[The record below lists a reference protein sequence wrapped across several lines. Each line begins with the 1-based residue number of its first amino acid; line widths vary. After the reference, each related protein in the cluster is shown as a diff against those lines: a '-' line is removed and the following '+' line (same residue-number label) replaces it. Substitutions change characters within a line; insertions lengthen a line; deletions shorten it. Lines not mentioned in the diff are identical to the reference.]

1 MVIFV
6 INAIMVVTN
15 TQPHDIESYLRPGY
29 RILHT
34 IYFQLQA
41 ATQDQSQSYYQKT
54 HVVPID
60 YSNMLQWR
68 TGYKGL
74 LAIQSKCI
82 LNLGKGQLP
91 TETLIIRLKFDNV
104 ASVRHVIVGT

>member
-6 INAIMVVTN
+6 INVIMVVTN

-41 ATQDQSQSYYQKT
+41 ATQDQPQSYYKKHMSSLST
-54 HVVPID
+54 IPICCHGELVTKGSLL
-60 YSNMLQWR
+60 SNRNAFW
-68 TGYKGL
+68 T
-74 LAIQSKCI
+74 
-82 LNLGKGQLP
+82 
-91 TETLIIRLKFDNV
+91 
-104 ASVRHVIVGT
+104 